1 MIEFIVKY
9 WLEVLFGLIAAGIG
23 FWAKRYIKLE
33 KAEMKRK
40 QEEMQANMC
49 SRVIETFDEK
59 LKEVD
64 DRSTEADKKM
74 GQDIEELHDDID
86 NLQIGVLS
94 LQGKQFKELCREL
107 LQPERAITVDD
118 FELFNEEYTAYKALG
133 GNHRGDTLAEAVRHK
148 FDLQTLKEE

>member
-49 SRVIETFDEK
+49 SRVIETFDVK

-64 DRSTEADKKM
+64 DRSTEADQKM
-74 GQDIEELHDDID
+74 NAEIEELHGDMD

-94 LQGKQFKELCREL
+94 LQGKQFKEFCREL
-107 LQPERAITVDD
+107 LQPERTITVDD

-133 GNHRGDTLAEAVRHK
+133 GNHKGDTLADAVRHK
-148 FDLQTLKEE
+148 FDLQALRDE